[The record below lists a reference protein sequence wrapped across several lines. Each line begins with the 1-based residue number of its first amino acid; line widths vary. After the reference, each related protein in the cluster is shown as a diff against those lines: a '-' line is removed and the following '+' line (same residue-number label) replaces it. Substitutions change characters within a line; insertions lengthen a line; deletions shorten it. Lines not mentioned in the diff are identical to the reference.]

1 MWQPWFF
8 LALLCNLQDF
18 LHIPHISRP
27 PSWTTLA
34 WMFQTSPNPSSGP
47 IIWSKWLLLRCF
59 GHLGGKCHLDIWLCL
74 KDHFDKSLVCYCAL
88 VLFHRKSLVSRWHF
102 QSPILNNIGIRVLHK
117 IWRFMIILWD
127 SSISKTVFGG
137 PLWGSWGGWNPLG
150 EPPEGVIFKVLLL
163 IIRIP
168 YFFEIWA
175 KICQNLTKKNFKIF
189 LLNKWANEPQIW
201 GQFCQ

>member
-1 MWQPWFF
+1 
-8 LALLCNLQDF
+8 
-18 LHIPHISRP
+18 
-27 PSWTTLA
+27 
-34 WMFQTSPNPSSGP
+34 MFDCSPVD
-47 IIWSKWLLLRCF
+47 LMF
-59 GHLGGKCHLDIWLCL
+59 T
-74 KDHFDKSLVCYCAL
+74 
-88 VLFHRKSLVSRWHF
+88 
-102 QSPILNNIGIRVLHK
+102 RVLHK

-175 KICQNLTKKNFKIF
+175 KICQNLTKKKFQNFYFINDQMSLKFEANFANKIF
-189 LLNKWANEPQIW
+189 LGVNLLLFDKIMLKFQISWKSNHFWPKFTNKKPFLLSKKFLKFFLSNRMPKVVICTMPFPEKITGPEFHFII
-201 GQFCQ
+201 